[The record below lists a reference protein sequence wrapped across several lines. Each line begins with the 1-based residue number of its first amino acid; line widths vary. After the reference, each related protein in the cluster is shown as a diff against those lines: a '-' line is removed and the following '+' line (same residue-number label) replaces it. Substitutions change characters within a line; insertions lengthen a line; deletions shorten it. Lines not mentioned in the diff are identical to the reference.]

1 MNLRYFVYKFWYLV
15 WFVLIPFVVSWVV
28 IYLLDR
34 FEVVDHLLNQ
44 KKEVAYEFEFEPW
57 YVLAFFAVLVV
68 VVYSLRARLP
78 FWQDK
83 DPDSRFNRSH
93 RAKAA
98 AHLLKR
104 VKKILEKKGYKVSDR
119 GRTELHTTIG
129 SLKKALDSED
139 HDRISNLAQ
148 KLEDK
153 SNRHMP
159 FARKSAAREYFES
172 IGVAVLV
179 AVFLRLFAVEAF
191 KIPSESMVPTL
202 MVGDHIFVSKYL
214 YGISL
219 PFTNKRLVRFAD
231 PSHGEVVVFVK
242 PSLQEQ
248 TGSTVGAP
256 LPDFLD
262 DYEMI
267 GKDFIKRIVAL
278 PGDTVEMRQD
288 VLFINEKEIPRC
300 RVGTRTYRSRNRDNW
315 EDHEGDL
322 WVEKHGEYLYTIV
335 EDTDEQKKDDPA
347 NRSIEDFGPIQVRD
361 DQVFVLG
368 DNRDNSNDSR
378 YWGSVPFDNIKGR
391 AGMIWWSNRRPHG
404 FQWDRFGDFIMHV
417 PELTDDQQ
425 AALDKCAMKGL
436 IVK

>member
-1 MNLRYFVYKFWYLV
+1 MNLRYFAYKFWYLL
-15 WFVLIPFVVSWVV
+15 WFVFIPFVVSWVV
-28 IYLLDR
+28 IDILDR
-34 FEVVDHLLNQ
+34 LEVVD
-44 KKEVAYEFEFEPW
+44 EFEPW

-78 FWQDK
+78 FWRDTDQNS
-83 DPDSRFNRSH
+83 PFNRNY

-98 AHLLKR
+98 AHFLKR
-104 VKKILEKKGYKVSDR
+104 VEKVLEKKGYKVSER
-119 GRTELHTTIG
+119 GRTELLTTIG

-139 HDRISNLAQ
+139 HDRISSLAQ

-153 SNRHMP
+153 RNRHMP
-159 FARKSAAREYFES
+159 FDRKSAAREYFES

-219 PFTNKRLVRFAD
+219 PFTNKRMVRFAD
-231 PSHGEVVVFVK
+231 PKHGEVVVFVK

-248 TGSTVGAP
+248 TGSPAAAR

-278 PGDTVEMRQD
+278 PGDSVEMRQD
-288 VLFINEKEIPRC
+288 VLFINGKEIPRC
-300 RVGTRTYRSRNRDNW
+300 RVGTRTYRSLNHYRDKW

-335 EDTDEQKKDDPA
+335 EETDGRQD
-347 NRSIEDFGPIQVRD
+347 DFGPIQIPD

-417 PELTDDQQ
+417 PELTDEQQ
-425 AALDKCAMKGL
+425 AALDKCALKGQQG
-436 IVK
+436 K

>member
-1 MNLRYFVYKFWYLV
+1 MNLRYFAYKFWYLV
-15 WFVLIPFVVSWVV
+15 WFVIIPFVVSWVV
-28 IYLLDR
+28 IDVLDR
-34 FEVVDHLLNQ
+34 LEIVD
-44 KKEVAYEFEFEPW
+44 EFEPW
-57 YVLAFFAVLVV
+57 YVLALFAVLVV
-68 VVYSLRARLP
+68 VVYSLRTRLP
-78 FWQDK
+78 FWRDN
-83 DPDSRFNRSH
+83 DPNSRFNRGH
-93 RAKAA
+93 RAKSA

-104 VKKILEKKGYKVSDR
+104 AKKILEKKGYKVSER
-119 GRTELHTTIG
+119 GRTELNTTIG
-129 SLKKALDSED
+129 SLQKALDSED

-153 SNRHMP
+153 CNRHMP

-179 AVFLRLFAVEAF
+179 AIFLRLFAVEAF

-300 RVGTRTYRSRNRDNW
+300 RVGTRTYRSLNRYRNKW
-315 EDHEGDL
+315 EDHKGDL

-335 EDTDEQKKDDPA
+335 EEVDGRQD
-347 NRSIEDFGPIQVRD
+347 DFGPIQVRD